1 MTATHEARSGPR
13 PGVVEILRAVAATV
27 GDREA
32 VVHGRTRRT
41 YAEVVANVDAFARY
55 LVSRGAGC
63 EEACT
68 DTGAFDTNQKR
79 LALYLHN
86 GLEFAEALYGAM
98 AARAAPFNVNY
109 RYTATELVAIFD
121 DAAPAVIVYHSMF
134 AATLIDVLPE
144 LPHRPVLVQVPD
156 HSDYPL
162 LPGAVWFGDAL
173 TTAPTAQLP
182 EPSGEDLVLVYTGGT
197 TGRPK
202 GVMWRNHDLW
212 IAACGGAD
220 YPADITAA
228 QMGRLADEV
237 PGPKFLA
244 SAPFMHGA
252 GLWFLMR
259 VLAQG
264 GTVVIPDAVTRFD
277 EAQACALIE
286 HERINCVLLV
296 AEAFANPMARHLTEN
311 KYDLDC
317 VTFVGLGGGITT
329 METKSALM
337 AAMPNAELVDS
348 AGSSET
354 GGILRATAQPG
365 DVATSGT
372 FALSPRA
379 CVISADRSRFA
390 EAGSGEHGWL
400 GARGPLP
407 VGYLHD
413 PAKTATTFI
422 EVAGERIALTGD
434 RAMLLD
440 GGGLRLLGRDSV
452 TINSGGE
459 KIFAEEV
466 ERAVRRHP
474 RVRDVI
480 VVGRPHPR
488 WGEQVVAVV
497 VLDAPVAHSELV
509 EAMSDQI
516 ARYKRPKIFIEVG
529 AIPRS
534 PAGKPDYRWAKSFVE
549 NLVEV

>member
-1 MTATHEARSGPR
+1 MTTRESKSTAR
-13 PGVVEILRAVAATV
+13 PGLVEMLRAVSRV
-27 GDREA
+27 RGDSDA
-32 VVHGRTRRT
+32 VIRGNVRRT
-41 YAEVVANVDAFARY
+41 YAELVDRSDALAGY
-55 LVSRGAGC
+55 LLSRGLGSSGVSCNVNDC
-63 EEACT
+63 ET
-68 DTGAFDTNQKR
+68 DQTR
-79 LALYLHN
+79 VALYLHN
-86 GLEFAEALYGAM
+86 GVEHVEALYGAM
-98 AARAAPFNVNY
+98 AARLAPFNVNY
-109 RYTATELVAIFD
+109 RYTAMEIGEIFA
-121 DAAPAVIVYHSMF
+121 DADPGAVFYHSAF
-134 AATLIDVLPE
+134 AGTLAEVLPT
-144 LPHRPVLVQVPD
+144 LSHAPVLIQVPD
-156 HSDYPL
+156 GSGKPL
-162 LPGAVWFGDAL
+162 LEGAVWYEQAIHSAGEPD
-173 TTAPTAQLP
+173 LP
-182 EPSGEDLVLVYTGGT
+182 RPSGDDLVLVYTGGT

-220 YPADITAA
+220 YPADVTAA

-277 EAQACALIE
+277 EAQVCALIE
-286 HERINCVLLV
+286 RERISCVLLV
-296 AEAFANPMARHLTEN
+296 AEAFANPMARHLAEN

-329 METKSALM
+329 RQTKSALM

-365 DVATSGT
+365 DVAESGT